1 MSDSKLYASVATESN
16 RFAISY
22 KVFYL
27 VFAFYILFFNRY
39 GKSKLRFKVT
49 VRDERRRTKFFV
61 IETAMVVEMPHAI
74 DHFARMVENE
84 LWNGL
89 ALVHE
94 SNAEIISATPML
106 TDETHA
112 WTGKRFVDANLTHMA
127 FTEHSSTFP
136 PPHHRMFSVSFSG
149 RPGGPGFY
157 ISLEN
162 DLNYS
167 HERESTFGVVMEGRD
182 ILYELFLQKN
192 RKTKRVLMIEKID
205 LISEQ

>member
-27 VFAFYILFFNRY
+27 VFAFYMLFSNRY

-94 SNAEIISATPML
+94 SSAEIISATPML

-112 WTGKRFVDANLTHMA
+112 WAGKRFVDANLTHMA